1 MSLIEQLKEIAS
13 WQYCK
18 STDLFGST
26 EYEFGWKD
34 NFHFY
39 LSDYYKDSDYEGRYV
54 LVIWKDN
61 IMELCQGFTND
72 EKELLFDKI
81 KSYIYVR
88 GNIANTIQI

>member
-18 STDLFGST
+18 YESLINST
-26 EYEFGWKD
+26 EYTFGWKD
-34 NFHFY
+34 TFHFY

-54 LVIWKDN
+54 LVIWKDKK
-61 IMELCQGFTND
+61 MKLCQGFAND

-81 KSYIYVR
+81 KSYIC
-88 GNIANTIQI
+88 